1 MDLKSATDYIKDKG
15 TPEQKSM
22 FEKYLANMSENDE
35 LEKSL
40 FKAGVKD
47 LVTGDAM
54 YAAICACIVYA
65 QNIRILHHH
74 IISLCWN
81 PDHEKMED
89 YYGGMDDLQD
99 FLTEICIANGGTEP
113 TGGMAFTVY
122 DSLEIK
128 DYSAKECY
136 DLCKKYFEDLV
147 ALMQKAKESCSDFVA
162 SEIETKQYELWFE
175 AEYKIAQR
183 LKVED

>member
-1 MDLKSATDYIKDKG
+1 MDLKSATEYIKTKG
-15 TPEQKSM
+15 TEEQKGM
-22 FEKYLANMSENDE
+22 FDKYLTNLEENDE

-47 LVTGDAM
+47 LATGDAM
-54 YAAICACIVYA
+54 YASICACIVYA

-81 PDHEKMED
+81 SDHEKMED
-89 YYGGMDDLQD
+89 YYCDIDDLQD
-99 FLTEICIANGGTEP
+99 FLTEIYIANGGTEP
-113 TGGMAFTVY
+113 TGGMAFTAY
-122 DSLEIK
+122 DSLEINE
-128 DYSAKECY
+128 YSAKDCY
-136 DLCKKYFEDLV
+136 ELCKKYFEDLV
-147 ALMQKAKESCSDFVA
+147 ALLQKAKENCSDFVA
-162 SEIETKQYELWFE
+162 SEIETKQYDLWFE